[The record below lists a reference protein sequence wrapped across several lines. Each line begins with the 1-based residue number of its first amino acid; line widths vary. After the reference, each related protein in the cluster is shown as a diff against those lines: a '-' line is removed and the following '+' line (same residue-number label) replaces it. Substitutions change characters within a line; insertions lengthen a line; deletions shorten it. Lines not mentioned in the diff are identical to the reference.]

1 MISEQL
7 HDSVSYIRTQCPMK
21 PKIGLI
27 LGSGLGT
34 FAQTI
39 KQEWSAE
46 YNQIPHF
53 GSTSVEGHHGKLILG
68 HMEDIPVAVLQG
80 RIHLYEGNNMNQ
92 VVHPTRTL
100 SMLGIQALIVTNA
113 AGGLSRGMRA
123 GDFMVIEDHINL
135 MGDNPLRGKNM
146 DQLGPR
152 FPDMTEA
159 YDKSFTKI
167 ALKGAK
173 KSGLRVHRGVYVGL
187 LGPTYETP
195 AEVRYI
201 QKIGGNAVGMS
212 TVPEVIAAN
221 HFGVRVCGVSCIT
234 NLAAGIS
241 AHKLSHSDVTTT
253 AKAVEEKF
261 KNFVALLVRQIAE
274 SLDGPR

>member
-7 HDSVSYIRTQCPMK
+7 HDSVSFIRTQCSLK

-34 FAQTI
+34 FAQSI
-39 KQEWSAE
+39 RQEWSAE

-53 GSTSVEGHHGKLILG
+53 GSTSVEGHHGRLILG
-68 HMEDIPVAVLQG
+68 HVGDVPVAALQG
-80 RIHLYEGNNMNQ
+80 RIHLYEGNTMNQ

-113 AGGLSRGMRA
+113 AGGVSRKMRS
-123 GDFMVIEDHINL
+123 GDFMIIDDHINL

-159 YDKSFTKI
+159 YDKTFRKI
-167 ALKGAK
+167 AFKSAK
-173 KSGLRVHRGVYVGL
+173 KAGLKVHQGVYVGL

-221 HFGVRVCGVSCIT
+221 HFGVRVCGISCIT
-234 NLAAGIS
+234 NQAAGIS
-241 AHKLSHSDVTTT
+241 ASKLSHVDVTTT

-261 KNFVALLVRQIAE
+261 KNFVTQLVKEIAE
-274 SLDGPR
+274 ALDGTH